1 MGSKVPRSGNVS
13 KTSLQQKPPPEPLPG
28 RGPGI
33 LYVVLTHKKNYLTK
47 LAAVMSTWSK
57 DVLEEDSLLLVG
69 DQASTSPEVVSAS
82 PPCGN
87 DHDDQLICKA
97 GIAIQQAYDTWSQ
110 VTSQVTCPVGLS
122 QR

>member
-1 MGSKVPRSGNVS
+1 MGSKVPRTENSAVLRN
-13 KTSLQQKPPPEPLPG
+13 KTPDPSPG
-28 RGPGI
+28 RPGPGI
-33 LYVVLTHKKNYLTK
+33 LYVVLTHKKNYGTK

-57 DVLEEDSLLLVG
+57 DVEDHDSLLLVG

-97 GIAIQQAYDTWSQ
+97 GIAIQQAYETWSQ
-110 VTSQVTCPVGLS
+110 AARRAWC
-122 QR
+122 